1 MTPARSISIYTCR
14 VTTLLAIAGSARTG
28 SYNQMLLR
36 AAVAVAPA
44 GTTVETA
51 SIQDIPLYNGDVE
64 AHGVPPAVQAL
75 KDQIAGAAGV
85 LLVTPEYNN
94 SLPGV
99 FKNAIDWTSRP
110 AADIAR
116 VYGGKP
122 IGVIGA
128 TPGAG
133 GTNLAQAAW
142 LPVLRALGTLPF
154 FGARVQ
160 VAHARQVFDE
170 HGALVDA
177 AVRGQ
182 LEKYMAAFVEF
193 VARHAR

>member
-1 MTPARSISIYTCR
+1 M
-14 VTTLLAIAGSARTG
+14 TTLLAIAGSVRAK
-28 SYNQMLLR
+28 SYNAMLLR
-36 AAVAVAPA
+36 AAIEAAPA
-44 GTTVETA
+44 GVTVETA
-51 SIQDIPLYNGDVE
+51 SIRGIPLYDGDDE
-64 AHGVPPAVQAL
+64 AASGVPPVVQAL
-75 KDQIAGAAGV
+75 KDRIAAAPGV

-110 AADIAR
+110 GADIPR

-128 TPGAG
+128 TPGRG
-133 GTNLAQAAW
+133 GTGLAQAAW
-142 LPVLRALGTLPF
+142 LPVLRTLGTLPF

-160 VAHARQVFDE
+160 VAEAAKVFDE
-170 HGALVDA
+170 TGRLVDP
-177 AVRGQ
+177 AVKAV
-182 LEKYMAAFVEF
+182 LAKYMAGFAEF

>member
-1 MTPARSISIYTCR
+1 
-14 VTTLLAIAGSARTG
+14 VTAILGIAGSVRAK
-28 SYNQMLLR
+28 SYNAMLLR
-36 AAVAVAPA
+36 AAAAMAPP
-44 GTTVETA
+44 GTTVEIA
-51 SIQDIPLYNGDVE
+51 SIEDIPLYNGDAE
-64 AHGVPPAVQAL
+64 LASGIPPVVQAL
-75 KDQIAGAAGV
+75 KDRIARAPGV

-128 TPGAG
+128 TPGHG
-133 GTNLAQAAW
+133 GTGLAQAAW
-142 LPVLRALGTLPF
+142 LPVLRTLGTLPF

-160 VAHARQVFDE
+160 VAVAGKVFDE
-170 HGALVDA
+170 HGELVDPG
-177 AVRGQ
+177 VRLQ
-182 LEKYMAAFVEF
+182 LEKYMTGFAAF
-193 VARHAR
+193 VARHAAPG

>member
-1 MTPARSISIYTCR
+1 MTTI
-14 VTTLLAIAGSARTG
+14 LAIAGSLRQK
-28 SYNQMLLR
+28 SYNAMLLR
-36 AAVAVAPA
+36 AAAELAPA

-51 SIQDIPLYNGDVE
+51 SIQGIPLYDGDVE
-64 AHGVPPAVQAL
+64 AAGIPAAVLAL
-75 KDQIAGAAGV
+75 KDRIAAAPGV

-110 AADIAR
+110 PADLGR
-116 VYGGKP
+116 VYGGRP

-128 TPGAG
+128 TPGPG
-133 GTNLAQAAW
+133 GTGMAQAGW
-142 LPVLRALGTLPF
+142 LPVLRTLGTLPF

-160 VAHARQVFDE
+160 VASAGKLFDE
-170 HGALVDA
+170 DGRLVDP

-182 LEKYMAAFVEF
+182 VEKYMAAFAAF
-193 VARHAR
+193 VAGHAR

>member
-1 MTPARSISIYTCR
+1 MTTI
-14 VTTLLAIAGSARTG
+14 LAIAGSLRQK
-28 SYNQMLLR
+28 SYNAMLLR
-36 AAVAVAPA
+36 AAAELAPA

-51 SIQDIPLYNGDVE
+51 SIQGIPLYDGDVE
-64 AHGVPPAVQAL
+64 AAGIPAAVLAL
-75 KDQIAGAAGV
+75 KDRIAAAPGV

-110 AADIAR
+110 PADLGR
-116 VYGGKP
+116 VYGGRP

-128 TPGAG
+128 TPGPG
-133 GTNLAQAAW
+133 GTGLAQAGW
-142 LPVLRALGTLPF
+142 LSVLRTLGTLPF

-160 VAHARQVFDE
+160 VANAGKVFDDD
-170 HGALVDA
+170 GRLVDP

-182 LEKYMAAFVEF
+182 VEKYMAAFAAF
-193 VARHAR
+193 VARHAH